1 MDLALDGHVALVT
14 GASRGIGKGIA
25 QALAREGCKLV
36 ICARGSADLAATAAS
51 LRANGA
57 AVCDLARD
65 VTHADAPRQLV
76 DAAIAAYG
84 QLNILVNNVGGN
96 NRTPFAEQSDAEWQE
111 VIDLNL
117 LAGVRMTR
125 AALPH
130 LAATDTADGGAV
142 VFVSSIWGRE
152 LGGPAVYVSTKAAT
166 IGLAASLAR
175 ELAPRGVRVNSV
187 APGSIRF
194 PGGSWDR
201 RAQADPDGMADFV
214 SREIPGGRFGTVAE
228 VADVV
233 AFLAS
238 PRASW
243 VNGTCIPVD
252 GCQSR
257 FLI

>member
-1 MDLALDGHVALVT
+1 MDLALGGHVALVT

-25 QALAREGCKLV
+25 AALAAEGCKLA
-36 ICARGSADLAATAAS
+36 ICARGAETLAETADE
-51 LRANGA
+51 LRAGGA
-57 AVCDLARD
+57 AV
-65 VTHADAPRQLV
+65 H
-76 DAAIAAYG
+76 AIAADVTEPDAAARIVTETAATFG
-84 QLNILVNNVGGN
+84 QLNVLVNNVGGN
-96 NRTPFAEQSDAEWQE
+96 NRTPFGQQSDDEWRE
-111 VIDLNL
+111 VIDANL

-130 LAATDTADGGAV
+130 LAAAGGGSV
-142 VFVSSIWGRE
+142 VFVASIWGRE
-152 LGGPAVYVSTKAAT
+152 LGGPAVYVSTKAAA

-175 ELAPRGVRVNSV
+175 ELAPQGIRVNSV

-201 RAQADPDGMADFV
+201 RVHDDPAGMADFV
-214 SREIPGGRFGTVAE
+214 AREIPGGRFGTVAE

-238 PRASW
+238 PRAGW
-243 VNGTCIPVD
+243 VNGACIPVD

-257 FLI
+257 SLI

>member
-25 QALAREGCKLV
+25 AALAQEGCKLV
-36 ICARGSADLAATAAS
+36 ICARGAETLAETAEE
-51 LRANGA
+51 LRAGGA
-57 AVCDLARD
+57 AVRALARD
-65 VTHADAPRQLV
+65 VTEP
-76 DAAIAAYG
+76 DAAAQIVGAAVEAYG
-84 QLNILVNNVGGN
+84 KLNILVNNVGGN
-96 NRTPFAEQSDAEWQE
+96 NRTPFPQQSDAEWEE
-111 VIDLNL
+111 VIGLNL

-130 LAATDTADGGAV
+130 LAASESGSV
-142 VFVSSIWGRE
+142 VFVSSLWGRE
-152 LGGPAVYVSTKAAT
+152 LGGPPVYVSTKAAA
-166 IGLAASLAR
+166 IGLASSLAR
-175 ELAPRGVRVNSV
+175 ELAPHGIRVNSV

-201 RAQADPDGMADFV
+201 RVQDDPDGMADFV
-214 SREIPGGRFGTVAE
+214 AREIPGGRFGTVAE

-238 PRASW
+238 PRAAW
-243 VNGTCIPVD
+243 VNGACVPVD

-257 FLI
+257 SLL